1 MRPLPTYTLVF
12 ALLVVL
18 FTVGG
23 PVRAAKAAGATG
35 SIEGNLSVTAPP
47 RREVKPT
54 ADYDSINPYGATAY
68 DATPHK
74 TAKPLPEEIVVYLE
88 EVPGDWPPPS
98 EHVKLDQ
105 KYTQFTHRVL
115 PVLAGTTV
123 DFTNHD
129 PIYHNVFSNSEINS
143 FDLGRRQKGEKASA
157 KMRRLEIPVRVFC
170 EIHSSMKSNILVL
183 QNPFFTVVQPG
194 GSFRLEG
201 VPPGT
206 YQLAAWHDFW
216 QPVRQEVTVKAGAT
230 TKVQLALTKTQQ

>member
-1 MRPLPTYTLVF
+1 MRPLPTYTYVL
-12 ALLVVL
+12 ALLIVL
-18 FTVGG
+18 STVGG
-23 PVRAAKAAGATG
+23 TVRAEKAAAAGF
-35 SIEGNLSVTAPP
+35 IEGSLSVTAPP
-47 RREVKPT
+47 RREVKPA

-68 DATPHK
+68 DATPRK
-74 TAKPLPEEIVVYLE
+74 AAKPLPEEIVVYLE
-88 EVPGDWPPPS
+88 EVPGNWAPPM

-105 KYTQFTHRVL
+105 KFTQFTHRVL

-129 PIYHNVFSNSEINS
+129 PIYHNVFSNSDINS

-170 EIHSSMKSNILVL
+170 EIHSNMKSNILVL

-201 VPPGT
+201 IPPGT

-216 QPVRQEVTVKAGAT
+216 QPIRQAVTVTAGAA
-230 TKVQLALTKTQQ
+230 TKVQLTLTKTQQ